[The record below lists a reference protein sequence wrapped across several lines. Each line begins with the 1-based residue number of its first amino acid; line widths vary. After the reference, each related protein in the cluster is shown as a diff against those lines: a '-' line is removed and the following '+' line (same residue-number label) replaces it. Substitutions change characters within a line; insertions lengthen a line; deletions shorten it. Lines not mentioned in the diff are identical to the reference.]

1 MCSVNRSGRGGI
13 DGDPTGT
20 RLPLSVLFDLSRRLS
35 SWQATAYPTLGLKPP
50 RQTAALIS
58 LIINQYAAGRPL
70 WRGLYPALASVQQKL
85 SEGWRDGG
93 RRKQG
98 HLRLPP
104 WAKHGA
110 VLGGNRWGEKGF
122 VGGGW
127 WGLRSS
133 CFFPTRSKF
142 DCAATLTCSRRR
154 KPVYIYE
161 EKV

>member
-1 MCSVNRSGRGGI
+1 MCSVNHSACGRI
-13 DGDPTGT
+13 DGDPAGT

-35 SWQATAYPTLGLKPP
+35 SWQAAAYPTLGPKPP

-70 WRGLYPALASVQQKL
+70 WRGLYPVLASVQQKL

-110 VLGGNRWGEKGF
+110 VLGGNRWGEWGGLWGWLVGF
-122 VGGGW
+122 KKFM
-127 WGLRSS
+127 
-133 CFFPTRSKF
+133 FFSNIASLIVQP
-142 DCAATLTCSRRR
+142 
-154 KPVYIYE
+154 P
-161 EKV
+161 